1 MLLQFLVCEESSLW
15 TVWTLETVDMSKHML
30 LQKSLACEEVR
41 TVLAEVNI
49 LQKVYMFSAQVFLC
63 LPDIVKSK
71 TATITAI
78 KSLVQGVVQ
87 DRVTSD
93 VVLKDT
99 LNYKTVFTL
108 VTSKLD

>member
-1 MLLQFLVCEESSLW
+1 MLLQFLVCKESSLRA
-15 TVWTLETVDMSKHML
+15 VWTLETVYVSKHVL

-41 TVLAEVNI
+41 TVLTEVNI
-49 LQKVYMFSAQVFLC
+49 LQKVYMFSTQVFLC

-71 TATITAI
+71 AATITPI

-87 DRVTSD
+87 DRVTSN
-93 VVLKDT
+93 VILKDT